1 MLKGNF
7 MKIALAQINTTVG
20 DLAGNG
26 RKIVDFYRRAV
37 QQGAEMV
44 VFPELCMTGYP
55 PRDLLLR
62 RQFIS
67 DNLAAL
73 QTVASQTGEVPALV
87 GFVDTVSAPSGSNIA
102 NAAALLRGGRVAEKI
117 HKTLLP
123 TYDVFDEDRYFRAG
137 EKNSPILVGGLKIG
151 VTICEDI
158 WNDADFWPKR
168 FYDRDPVAELRREGA
183 QMIVNLS
190 ASPWNLGKLKI
201 RRDMMRTISQK
212 DRLPVAY
219 CNAVGG
225 NDELIFD
232 GSSIVFNASGELV
245 AFGKRFEEDLILV
258 DAATAKPAPFT
269 EMADVEKLFRA
280 LTLGLK
286 DYVVKCG
293 FQSVVLGLSGGIDSA
308 VAAALAAHA
317 LGPQNVMG
325 VAMPSKY
332 SSDHSVKDAQ
342 ELAKN
347 LGIRFEIVPIQ
358 EPVDAVYGFLK
369 AIFAGRP
376 EDATEE
382 NIQSR
387 MRGLILMAISN
398 KLGSLLLTTGN
409 KSELATGYCTLYGD
423 MCGGLAVISDV
434 PKMMVY
440 ELASFIN
447 RGSELIPKNS
457 IAKPPSAELKP
468 NQTDQDTLPPYRVL
482 DKVLKAYVEDHRPVQ
497 DIVGDGLTR
506 ELVADLVRKIDHNEY
521 KRRQAAPGLKV
532 TSTAFG
538 IGRRMPIAQKYREEK
553 GS

>member
-1 MLKGNF
+1 

-20 DLAGNG
+20 DLSGNG

-37 QQGAEMV
+37 EQGAELV
-44 VFPELCMTGYP
+44 VFPELCVTGYP

-73 QTVASQTGEVPALV
+73 ETIASQTGEVPALV
-87 GFVDTVSAPSGSNIA
+87 GFVDTVRAASGSNIA
-102 NAAALLRGGRVAEKI
+102 NAAALLRGGRVAEKV

-123 TYDVFDEDRYFRAG
+123 TYDVFDEDRYFHPG
-137 EKNSPILVGGLKIG
+137 EKNRPIQIDGLKVG

-168 FYDRDPVAELRREGA
+168 LYNRDPVTELQRDGA

-190 ASPWNLGKLKI
+190 ASPWHLGKLKV
-201 RRDMMRTISQK
+201 RRDMMRAVAQK
-212 DRLPVAY
+212 NRLPVVY

-225 NDELIFD
+225 NDELVFD
-232 GSSIVFNASGELV
+232 GSSLAFNASGELV
-245 AFGKRFEEDLILV
+245 AFGKRFDEDLVIV
-258 DAATAKPAPFT
+258 DPAAPKSIPFQ
-269 EMADVEKLFRA
+269 EMPDSEKLFRA
-280 LTLGLK
+280 LTLGLR
-286 DYVVKCG
+286 DYVAKCS

-308 VAAALAAHA
+308 VTAALAAHA
-317 LGPQNVMG
+317 LGPQNVLG
-325 VAMPSKY
+325 IAMPSKY

-347 LGIRFEIVPIQ
+347 LGIRFETVPIQ
-358 EPVDAVYGFLK
+358 EPVDAVHGFLK
-369 AIFAGRP
+369 AIFAGRAA
-376 EDATEE
+376 DTTEE

-387 MRGLILMAISN
+387 MRGLVLMAISN

-440 ELASFIN
+440 ELARYIN
-447 RGSELIPKNS
+447 CGRELIPKNS

-468 NQTDQDTLPPYRVL
+468 NQTDQDTLPPYDVL
-482 DKVLKAYVEDHRPVQ
+482 DRILKAYVEDHRPVRE
-497 DIVGDGLTR
+497 ITGAGLTR
-506 ELVADLVRKIDHNEY
+506 GLVADLVWKIDHNEY

-538 IGRRMPIAQKYREEK
+538 IGRRMPIAQRYDETHRKT
-553 GS
+553 